1 MALVSAAAPQLIQ
14 VLFGPEWLPAVQIV
28 QVLALT
34 GALQTVYQPTT
45 APLILGLGHARL
57 NLRYAWLTTLV
68 STVGI
73 VGGLPFGAFGVAVG
87 YTIATVLLIPVEWLI
102 RRRLLGITLRG
113 QAAMLWP
120 GVHVAIWTAAAYLL
134 IATIVPVHELAL
146 LMLGAPA
153 AVLVKLELAY
163 FESRI
168 MLS

>member
-1 MALVSAAAPQLIQ
+1 M
-14 VLFGPEWLPAVQIV
+14 
-28 QVLALT
+28 
-34 GALQTVYQPTT
+34 QTIYQPTT

-87 YTIATVLLIPVEWLI
+87 YTIATGLLTPVEWLI

-120 GVHVAIWTAAAYLL
+120 GVHVAIWTATVYML
-134 IATIVPVHELAL
+134 IAVIVPGHDLAV

-153 AVLVKLELAY
+153 AVLVGAGVLRVAHRVQLVELLHLAHRLTGRDARRNASAQPRRAA
-163 FESRI
+163 E
-168 MLS
+168 